1 MKKVQFE
8 TDRVNEA
15 LGINL
20 LVVNE
25 QGRHWTIFKDDSR
38 TTRIKSHLTRAEV
51 IQALSIIYELDSQK
65 LCKGYN

>member
-8 TDRVNEA
+8 VDRVNEA

-25 QGRHWTIFKDDSR
+25 QGSHWTIFKDASR

-65 LCKGYN
+65 LL